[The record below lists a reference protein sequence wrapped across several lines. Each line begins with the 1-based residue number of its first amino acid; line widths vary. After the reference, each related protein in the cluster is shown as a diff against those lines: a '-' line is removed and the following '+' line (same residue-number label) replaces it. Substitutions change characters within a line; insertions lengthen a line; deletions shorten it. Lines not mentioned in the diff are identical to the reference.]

1 MLRTAALS
9 AAATLLAL
17 AVPGVASA
25 DPAPQPTVSGP
36 SNCGDMSVC
45 IGVGV
50 GGSPGS
56 THPGRPVSA
65 QPGSGGRPKCEIK
78 GTAVPCSDP
87 SLGTFSNGCYYM
99 KANPQPPAADP
110 AWQGHKPGDGAIY
123 NETCPYDPQS
133 GLILPATGGSVW
145 LQQPPNTAAVDPAQ
159 LAQQAVAKMRLGP
172 PQINISPKPGG
183 RGLVGMPVWMSVA
196 KSATSWGPQS
206 AAASAGGVTVTATA
220 VVSQVVWSMGDG
232 HSVTCTSPGTPYAAS
247 DGKASS
253 PDCGYQYSQP
263 SSSQPGGT
271 YPVSATAT
279 WTIHWAGGGEQGDLA
294 QTRTAQVKIAIAEL
308 QVVN

>member
-1 MLRTAALS
+1 M
-9 AAATLLAL
+9 
-17 AVPGVASA
+17 G
-25 DPAPQPTVSGP
+25 
-36 SNCGDMSVC
+36 
-45 IGVGV
+45 
-50 GGSPGS
+50 
-56 THPGRPVSA
+56 VSA
-65 QPGSGGRPKCEIK
+65 PGAPSASGGHNRSSGSDAKGGHTCQTPK
-78 GTAVPCSDP
+78 GTVVPCSDP
-87 SLGTFSNGCYYM
+87 NWGTFSGGCYYQV
-99 KANPQPPAADP
+99 ARNVPPTGDP
-110 AWQGHKPGDGAIY
+110 AWQGHSDQDKSGKMY
-123 NETCPYDPQS
+123 WQTCPDDGY
-133 GLILPATGGSVW
+133 ATKDVWMPNGSVG
-145 LQQPPNTAAVDPAQ
+145 AAVDPAQ

-172 PQINISPKPGG
+172 PQIDISPKPGG

-206 AAASAGGVTVTATA
+206 ASASAGGVTVTATA

-232 HSVTCTSPGTPYAAS
+232 HSVTCTSPGTPYSAS

-279 WTIHWAGGGEQGDLA
+279 WTIHWAGGGEQGDLT
-294 QTRTAQVKIAIAEL
+294 QTRAAQVRIAIAEL